1 MTAAVMPSLITERRH
16 AADAIYLLVDPLAD
30 CAPEQP
36 LSLASLTAAFGA
48 DALTTVAR
56 PDLAHT
62 PSACPVLIRLA
73 DPGQEPAAAFILQI
87 SQHALA
93 DVVLRRR
100 YICGLLLSPFDAD
113 ALADHVAARCMEFS
127 GSAVGGMS
135 PWFEPLRLELLAAS
149 MSRESL
155 GRQLWPIR
163 TWMLPTSW
171 GSFAIVNGAPGGPAD
186 ASSAQADILPTLAR
200 QTQHDAPLIAT
211 LLAAWRRSLQQP
223 LAYAPRRWQ
232 GKTPLP
238 PQAAAQAFRMIRQ
251 AREIGLTDNRDI
263 IVLALHQE
271 AIHPRLLR
279 YEPLRQA
286 LIHASPGGAA
296 AVLAAYGDMAWQR
309 IAHHLNLAETPS

>member
-1 MTAAVMPSLITERRH
+1 MTAAVMSSLIAERRH
-16 AADAIYLLVDPLAD
+16 AEDAIYLLVDPLAGSV
-30 CAPEQP
+30 PEQP
-36 LSLASLTAAFGA
+36 LSVASLAAALGA

-73 DPGQEPAAAFILQI
+73 GPGQEPAVASINRVQ
-87 SQHALA
+87 QHALA
-93 DVVLRRR
+93 DVVHRRR
-100 YICGLLLSPFDAD
+100 YVCGLLLSPFDPD
-113 ALADHVAARCMEFS
+113 ALAEHVGARCMDFS

-149 MSRESL
+149 MPKESL
-155 GRQLWPIR
+155 GHRLWPIR
-163 TWMLPTSW
+163 TWLLPTSW
-171 GSFAIVNGAPGGPAD
+171 GSFAIVNGAPGGPGAQ
-186 ASSAQADILPTLAR
+186 SSPLPALAR
-200 QTQHDAPLIAT
+200 RTQQDAVLIAT

-232 GKTPLP
+232 GQTPLP

-271 AIHPRLLR
+271 TIHPRLLH
-279 YEPLRQA
+279 YEPLRLA
-286 LIHASPGGAA
+286 LSRTSPGGAA
-296 AVLAAYGDMAWQR
+296 AVLAAYGDLAWQR
-309 IAHHLNLAETPS
+309 IAHHLNLAETTS